1 MGTSGE
7 HTLRRDGSR
16 RQGIIVRLT
25 AVVVED
31 LLVGEHVG
39 DLGRGVG
46 DLHDLRRGVDDLR
59 DLGGGVG
66 DLLVLGHGVGD
77 FLKLVAT
84 EHIRLATR
92 FPGAGCGGEVLRTKT

>member
-46 DLHDLRRGVDDLR
+46 DLHDLDV
-59 DLGGGVG
+59 
-66 DLLVLGHGVGD
+66 
-77 FLKLVAT
+77 
-84 EHIRLATR
+84 
-92 FPGAGCGGEVLRTKT
+92 